1 MIRDRICRAL
11 EKYIDARR
19 PEIQAR
25 ISPKVESTTEV
36 LVEKL
41 PGAIMDFMTKRF
53 AEDHSAMEG
62 ILDFVATIT
71 ERLPAKFRE
80 KMHEGV
86 REVVFESMDGISEKV
101 TDAVLNTSKHAI
113 REATGQDD
121 VDEKGK
127 IEKGK
132 IEKKE
137 KPEKSLRERIDFSFD
152 LGWLFK
158 GKEGIVGKIL
168 ELLRAPIHHVGSEIQ
183 EHLVTG
189 IPKRVEEMLAEVLPR
204 DEDNDGKLDGFRGA
218 VLGVFGQRDTKN
230 NVFAKMLAKIPGLV
244 EKIVHPIIEELE
256 ERLYEIV
263 EKELREEV
271 FAEENCKKGVSG
283 FLDDDDDDDKGK
295 KGFFESIFK

>member
-1 MIRDRICRAL
+1 RIAMIRDRICRAL
-11 EKYIDARR
+11 EKYIDSHR
-19 PEIQAR
+19 PGIQAR

-41 PGAIMDFMTKRF
+41 PGTIMDFMTKRF

-71 ERLPAKFRE
+71 ERLPAKF
-80 KMHEGV
+80 KDKIHEGI

-101 TDAVLNTSKHAI
+101 TDAVLNSSKHAI
-113 REATGQDD
+113 REATGQSDL
-121 VDEKGK
+121 DEKDMK
-127 IEKGK
+127 V
-132 IEKKE
+132 KKE

-189 IPKRVEEMLAEVLPR
+189 IPKRVESLLAEVLPR

-256 ERLYEIV
+256 ERLYEI
-263 EKELREEV
+263 
-271 FAEENCKKGVSG
+271 
-283 FLDDDDDDDKGK
+283 
-295 KGFFESIFK
+295 

>member
-11 EKYIDARR
+11 EKYIDSHR
-19 PEIQAR
+19 PGIQAR

-41 PGAIMDFMTKRF
+41 PGTIMDFMTKRF

-71 ERLPAKFRE
+71 ERLPAKF
-80 KMHEGV
+80 KDKIHEGI

-101 TDAVLNTSKHAI
+101 TDAVLNSSKHAI
-113 REATGQDD
+113 REATGQSDL
-121 VDEKGK
+121 DEKDMK
-127 IEKGK
+127 V
-132 IEKKE
+132 KKE

-189 IPKRVEEMLAEVLPR
+189 IPKRVESLLAEVLPR

-263 EKELREEV
+263 EKELKEEI
-271 FAEENCKKGVSG
+271 FAEEKCKNGISS